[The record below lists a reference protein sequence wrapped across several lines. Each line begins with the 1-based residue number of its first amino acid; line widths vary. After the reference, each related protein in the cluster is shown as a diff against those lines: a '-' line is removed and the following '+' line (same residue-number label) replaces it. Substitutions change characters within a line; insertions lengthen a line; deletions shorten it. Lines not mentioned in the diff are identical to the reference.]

1 LRTPSQYSIAAA
13 AILALGG
20 CAYPGLDASSP
31 ADPAASLAKTAAAA
45 AAAPDH
51 IASQLRFQMER
62 DQRVMTLV
70 QQGQAELEMNA
81 PDRAAASF
89 AEAISLEPGNARAI
103 EGARRAGNARE
114 IAAIVDRARALALLD
129 PAGAIEQLD
138 RALALDPRHT
148 GARALQAE
156 IEAARASKSS
166 QPART
171 LAASLRQPISVQF
184 REQPLSSVLAT
195 ISTLS
200 KLNFVLDRDV
210 PQDLRATVSAHDTS
224 VEAIVDLIL
233 ATNNLDRKLLND
245 TTLLIYPKA
254 ADKVQQYRDLITR
267 TFYLNNADPKQV
279 MSMLK
284 QIVKSKDIYID
295 ERLGMLVIRDTP
307 EAVAVA
313 ERLVAAHDLPQSE
326 VMFDVQVLEVNNT
339 NALNLGIRYPS
350 SVSASIMGAAK
361 VPGVVTWDEL
371 RHLNGDKIGVNL
383 GDPVVTANLARET
396 GQGQL
401 LANPRIR
408 VKNREKA
415 KIMIGDRLPVVTTVN
430 GNGVVTESVSYQ
442 DVGLQL
448 DVTPTLSQDGEI
460 GVKVALEVSNVV
472 NTIKTRTGLM
482 AYQIGTRKAETNM
495 TARDGETQV
504 LAGLL
509 SRNEHEGG
517 QAIPGLGDLPI
528 LDRIFG
534 NRQSK
539 KTSTELVL
547 LITPRIVRNLPV
559 PAAHVTTFNSG
570 PQAGITTDPLGLPP
584 SMPATVTAS
593 PKKPVARA
601 PAPPSPPP
609 PAPVDDDGT
618 TAITE
623 VR

>member
-1 LRTPSQYSIAAA
+1 MKVPFPFSVVAASVF
-13 AILALGG
+13 ALGG
-20 CAYPGLDASSP
+20 CAAFPGGDIPGP
-31 ADPAASLAKTAAAA
+31 ADPAAALAEAAAA
-45 AAAPDH
+45 TAAAPDH
-51 IASQLRFQMER
+51 IASQLRFQVAR
-62 DQRVMTLV
+62 DQRLQALI
-70 QQGQAELEMNA
+70 QQGQSELDMNA
-81 PDRAAASF
+81 PDRAAATF
-89 AEAISLEPGNARAI
+89 AEALSLDPGNARAI
-103 EGARRAGNARE
+103 EGARRARSAQE
-114 IAAIVDRARALALLD
+114 IATIIEQAKALAPSD
-129 PAGAIEQLD
+129 PALAIEQLD
-138 RALALDPRHT
+138 RALALDPRHA
-148 GARALQAE
+148 GARALRTDLD
-156 IEAARASKSS
+156 AALASKRGR
-166 QPART
+166 PART
-171 LAASLRQPISVQF
+171 LAASLRQPVSVQF
-184 REQPLSSVLAT
+184 RDQPLSSALST

-200 KLNFVLDRDV
+200 RLNFVLDRDV
-210 PQDLRATVSAHDTS
+210 PQDLRTTVSAHNTS

-254 ADKVQQYRDLITR
+254 ADKVQQYRDLTTR

-326 VMFDVQVLEVNNT
+326 VMFDVQVLEVNST
-339 NALNLGIRYPS
+339 NSLNLGIRYPP
-350 SVSASIMGAAK
+350 SVSASVAGAAK
-361 VPGVVTWDEL
+361 VPGVITWNEL
-371 RHLNGDKIGVNL
+371 RHLNGDNIGVNL

-460 GVKVALEVSNVV
+460 GVKVTLEVSNVV
-472 NTIKTRTGLM
+472 NTIKTQTGLM

-517 QAIPGLGDLPI
+517 QGIPGLGDLPI

-534 NRQSK
+534 SRQSK

-547 LITPRIVRNLPV
+547 LITPRIVRDLPV
-559 PAAHVTTFNSG
+559 PAAHVTAFNSG
-570 PQAGITTDPLGLPP
+570 PQASITTDPLALPP
-584 SMPATVTAS
+584 SIPATPTAATMA
-593 PKKPVARA
+593 PAARA
-601 PAPPSPPP
+601 PARP
-609 PAPVDDDGT
+609 PAPVSDGGN
-618 TAITE
+618 AIME